1 MGLVY
6 NHLATLVC
14 GVFASVL
21 TLLWDPSV
29 VGLLNYW
36 IPSPMFVDDASV
48 LDIFFILA
56 VPITWFLTAVCFV
69 SQISAD
75 YMHGHE
81 PTQKSTKKSV
91 YTADGNLSG

>member
-21 TLLWDPSV
+21 TLLW
-29 VGLLNYW
+29 
-36 IPSPMFVDDASV
+36 PMFVDYSAAMDV
-48 LDIFFILA
+48 VFILA
-56 VPITWFLTAVCFV
+56 VPIMWFLTAVCFV

-81 PTQKSTKKSV
+81 PNHKSTKKPV
-91 YTADGNLSG
+91 YTADGILSG

>member
-21 TLLWDPSV
+21 TLLW
-29 VGLLNYW
+29 
-36 IPSPMFVDDASV
+36 PMFVDYSTAMDV
-48 LDIFFILA
+48 VFILA
-56 VPITWFLTAVCFV
+56 VPIMWFLTAVCFV

-81 PTQKSTKKSV
+81 PSHKSTKKPV
-91 YTADGNLSG
+91 YTADGILSG

>member
-6 NHLATLVC
+6 NHLATLVVA
-14 GVFASVL
+14 VFATVL
-21 TLLWDPSV
+21 TLLW
-29 VGLLNYW
+29 
-36 IPSPMFVDDASV
+36 PMFVDYAAV
-48 LDIFFILA
+48 LDVVFLLA
-56 VPITWFLTAVCFV
+56 VPITWFLAAVCFV
-69 SQISAD
+69 AQISAD